1 MILLGLFALRQI
13 NTQFFPDFGLDMVS
27 VSVQW
32 RGASAEDIDSNII
45 QSLDPEVRFLDSVRR
60 VRSSSV
66 EGNGQI
72 VIEFNSGTDMQAAL
86 SNVETA
92 VGQVTTL
99 PEDSET
105 PEIRKLVRYDTI
117 SRIVISGPYPE
128 ASLKALAKRLRNGL
142 LRSGSDKVSLFGARD
157 EEIWVE
163 VAQQR

>member
-1 MILLGLFALRQI
+1 MSKTADPKRFSLIRLFASHRTAANLLMLLMILLGLFALRQI

-72 VIEFNSGTDMQAAL
+72 VIEFNSGA
-86 SNVETA
+86 
-92 VGQVTTL
+92 
-99 PEDSET
+99 
-105 PEIRKLVRYDTI
+105 I
-117 SRIVISGPYPE
+117 
-128 ASLKALAKRLRNGL
+128 
-142 LRSGSDKVSLFGARD
+142 
-157 EEIWVE
+157 
-163 VAQQR
+163 